1 MEERW
6 NLERDDPEVAA
17 LLEAF
22 LVNHVLE
29 TRNRFSKKEVL
40 IKSNKS
46 NDEKAS
52 NLFGNGG

>member
-6 NLERDDPEVAA
+6 NPERDDPEVVA

-29 TRNRFSKKEVL
+29 TRNRFSWSEIFICLAVVRM
-40 IKSNKS
+40 
-46 NDEKAS
+46 
-52 NLFGNGG
+52 